1 MIDYQQILDSVATG
15 IFTVDTDWRITFF
28 NHQAEKI
35 TGFNRE
41 EALGRRCYEIFR
53 SDLCYHRCYLKRAM
67 ESGKNFVRV
76 KIKILDKRNREIP
89 VEITAAVLRDEEGN
103 IVGGVESFQDI
114 SAHLALE
121 KKIKASYTF
130 EDIIGKDE
138 KMEGLFAVLPVM
150 AESDAHVL
158 LLGETGTGKDLLA
171 RALHNLSHRKKGPF
185 IKVNCAALPDHLL
198 ESELF
203 GYMRGAFTDAR
214 HNKPGRFQLAQGGT
228 IFLDEIADLSQ
239 DLQAKL
245 LQVLEDK
252 EFYPLGSTH
261 PVRVDTRIISSTNRD
276 LHRMVQEGDF
286 REDLY
291 YRLKVLELEL
301 PPLRERP
308 SDIPLLIE
316 HFIAEYAQSQGKDI
330 QGVNPDAMEI
340 LLNYPYPGNVRELN
354 NIIEHAVILARGDN
368 VRKENLP
375 ETLSTARGPLRPPAR
390 IPSIQPSA
398 DPLAVK
404 EGKAILEALKVH
416 GWNIQETARSLH
428 VHRTTLWRKMRKY
441 RLSPQK

>member
-1 MIDYQQILDSVATG
+1 MIDYRQILDSMATG

-35 TGFNRE
+35 TGFSRA
-41 EALGRRCYEIFR
+41 EALGHTCYEIFR
-53 SDLCYHRCYLKRAM
+53 SELCYHRCYLKRAM
-67 ESGKNFVRV
+67 ESGRNFVRV

-89 VEITAAVLRDEEGN
+89 VEITAAVLRDGEGN

-130 EDIIGKDE
+130 EDIIGKDK
-138 KMEGLFAVLPVM
+138 KMTGLFAVLPVI
-150 AESDAHVL
+150 AESDVHVL

-185 IKVNCAALPDHLL
+185 IKVNCAALPDQLL

-203 GYMRGAFTDAR
+203 GYMKGAFTDAR
-214 HNKPGRFQLAQGGT
+214 QNKPGRFQLAQGGT
-228 IFLDEIADLSQ
+228 IFLDEIGDLSQ
-239 DLQAKL
+239 ELQAKL
-245 LQVLEDK
+245 LQVLEEK

-261 PVRVDTRIISSTNRD
+261 PLRVDTRIISSTNRD
-276 LHRMVQEGDF
+276 LTRMVQDESF

-316 HFIAEYAQSQGKDI
+316 HFITEYAQSQSKDI
-330 QGVNPDAMEI
+330 QGVEPDAMEI
-340 LLNYPYPGNVRELN
+340 LLNYSYPGNVREIN
-354 NIIEHAVILARGDN
+354 NIIEHAVILARDDT
-368 VRKENLP
+368 VRREDLP
-375 ETLSTARGPLRPPAR
+375 AYLFKDRGFLRPAAQ

-398 DPLAVK
+398 DPLAAK
-404 EGKAILEALKVH
+404 EREAILEALKVH
-416 GWNIQETARSLH
+416 GWNIGETARSLH
-428 VHRTTLWRKMRKY
+428 VHRTTLWRKIRRY
-441 RLSPQK
+441 GLSSKQ